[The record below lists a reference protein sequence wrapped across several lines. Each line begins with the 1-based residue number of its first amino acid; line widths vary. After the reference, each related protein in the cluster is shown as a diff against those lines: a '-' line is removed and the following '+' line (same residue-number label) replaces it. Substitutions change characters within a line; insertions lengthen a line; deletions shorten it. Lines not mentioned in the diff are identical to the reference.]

1 MTERAGGVASYGGSE
16 ERIPSAEGSL
26 LRHDQHLP
34 GGDHGDHTEHARTEQ
49 AGGHGG
55 HGGHGWMMLICC
67 IPMLLIAVGL
77 MAAGAASPG
86 ILVPAILCTLMMALM
101 MRAMPGGGHG
111 NH

>member
-1 MTERAGGVASYGGSE
+1 MSSRWPAPYESPE
-16 ERIPSAEGSL
+16 ENPLHAEGNA
-26 LRHDQHLP
+26 LRHDHDAHSSGQAEP
-34 GGDHGDHTEHARTEQ
+34 G
-49 AGGHGG
+49 GGHGS
-55 HGGHGWMMLICC
+55 HGWMMLICC

-77 MAAGAASPG
+77 LVTGVAGAG